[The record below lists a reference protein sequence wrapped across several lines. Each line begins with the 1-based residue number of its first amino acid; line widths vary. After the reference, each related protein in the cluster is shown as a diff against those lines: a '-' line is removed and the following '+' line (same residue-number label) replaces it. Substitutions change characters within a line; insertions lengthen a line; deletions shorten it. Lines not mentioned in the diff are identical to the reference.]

1 MFEFE
6 KQSSTYCVEIPEDR
20 FEYLLDSETYV
31 TDCKALQPGESTLSE
46 KLEKLPGVFRVEY
59 DGHFGSAIHFSIS
72 AEEDNDFNRMKISE
86 AIEEHLVWCESI
98 EKV

>member
-6 KQSSTYCVEIPEDR
+6 KQSTTYCIEIPMER

-46 KLEKLPGVFRVEY
+46 KLEELPGVFRVEY
-59 DGHFGSAIHFSIS
+59 DGHFGPTVYFSIS
-72 AEEDNDFNRMKISE
+72 AEEDNDANRMKISE
-86 AIEEHLVWCESI
+86 TIEEHLVWCEGI